1 MEYFNEHQHATILLV
16 DDTPGN
22 LGVLDHA
29 LRDQGFT
36 VLVARDGESGLA
48 KAQYAHPDLIL
59 LDVMMPGGMDGFT
72 TCTQLKADPGTQDIP
87 VIFMTA
93 LTDTVDK
100 VKGFEAGGVDYVTK
114 PLQHA
119 EVLARVQTHLTL
131 RNIRQS
137 LETEIAVRKR
147 AEEALQQRNHQLLL
161 LNQIDHMFSSSL
173 ELEQVLK
180 IALREVQR
188 VLEVGVTSIWLIVPE
203 TKELKC
209 WQIIGTQ
216 SENVSHV
223 QLSMGQGITGWVAR
237 HGESV
242 IIPDIS
248 SDPRHH
254 PTIDEFFDPA
264 VRSMLSIPL
273 KVKGTVIGVLN
284 LADPQ
289 SNRFSEEDLQF
300 VESMSAAAA
309 IAIENARL
317 YQEVRDANEFLE
329 QRVQERTRE
338 LAETIK
344 AKERIESELRI
355 AHNIQMG
362 SLPHTF
368 PDRSNLELYAVLEP
382 AKEVGGDF
390 YDFFFTD
397 DRYLWFVVGDVSGKG
412 VPAALFMSAAKTLI
426 KAIALR
432 LSPGKEDAC
441 IRLLQPAAVL
451 TAVNQELSSNND
463 SCMFATVFCGVLNT
477 ETGEVC
483 YTNAGH
489 NAPLL
494 LRREGES
501 AFVARSNCGV
511 IGPDGDMVF
520 SNATLQLQ
528 PGEMLLLYTDGV
540 TEALNRQQ
548 EEFSEKRLQETVA
561 GHQEVTAEGIV
572 NTVLSHV
579 QAFAADVPQWDDIT
593 ILAVT
598 YCH

>member
-1 MEYFNEHQHATILLV
+1 
-16 DDTPGN
+16 
-22 LGVLDHA
+22 
-29 LRDQGFT
+29 
-36 VLVARDGESGLA
+36 
-48 KAQYAHPDLIL
+48 
-59 LDVMMPGGMDGFT
+59 
-72 TCTQLKADPGTQDIP
+72 
-87 VIFMTA
+87 
-93 LTDTVDK
+93 
-100 VKGFEAGGVDYVTK
+100 
-114 PLQHA
+114 
-119 EVLARVQTHLTL
+119 
-131 RNIRQS
+131 
-137 LETEIAVRKR
+137 
-147 AEEALQQRNHQLLL
+147 
-161 LNQIDHMFSSSL
+161 
-173 ELEQVLK
+173 
-180 IALREVQR
+180 
-188 VLEVGVTSIWLIVPE
+188 
-203 TKELKC
+203 
-209 WQIIGTQ
+209 
-216 SENVSHV
+216 
-223 QLSMGQGITGWVAR
+223 MGQGITGWVAQ

-248 SDPRHH
+248 SDPRYHQ
-254 PTIDEFFDPA
+254 TSEQFSDSA

-289 SNRFSEEDLQF
+289 VNRFSEEDLQF
-300 VESMSAAAA
+300 VESITAAAA
-309 IAIENARL
+309 ISIENARL
-317 YQEVRDANEFLE
+317 YQEVRNANEFLE

-368 PDRSNLELYAVLEP
+368 PDRSDLDLYAVLEP

-397 DRYLWFVVGDVSGKG
+397 DRHLWFVVGDVSGKG

-432 LSPGKEDAC
+432 LSPDQEGAC
-441 IRLLQPAAVL
+441 IGPPQPAAVL
-451 TAVNQELSSNND
+451 ATVNRELSLNND

-477 ETGEVC
+477 QTGEVC

-494 LRREGES
+494 LRRDGEP

-511 IGPDGDMVF
+511 IGPVEDTVF
-520 SNATLQLQ
+520 TSATLQIQ
-528 PGEMLLLYTDGV
+528 QGERLLLYTDGV
-540 TEALNRQQ
+540 TEAFNRQKEQ
-548 EEFSEKRLQETVA
+548 FSEERLQEAVT
-561 GHQEVTAEGIV
+561 GHPEATAEGIV

-593 ILAVT
+593 ILTVT
-598 YCH
+598 YCP